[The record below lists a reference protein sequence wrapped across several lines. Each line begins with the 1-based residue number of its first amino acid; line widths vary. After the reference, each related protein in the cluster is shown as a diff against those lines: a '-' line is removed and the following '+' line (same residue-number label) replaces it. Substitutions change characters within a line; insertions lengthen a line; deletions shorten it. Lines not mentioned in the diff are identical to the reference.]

1 MVNVAM
7 MQSVAVLFQLIVLI
21 GGFVV
26 FYFIVKAAVKNGTI
40 EAYKIM
46 DEQNIKKRPSDSD
59 NI

>member
-40 EAYKIM
+40 EAYQIM